1 MSAARMEF
9 SYSVKRVLDNGAE
22 EELGYGTTEH
32 AVVDAK
38 TFRTCN
44 IKKRLPE
51 LYEKLN
57 GNIKAF

>member
-1 MSAARMEF
+1 MEF

-38 TFRTCN
+38 TFRPCN